1 MNNDLIE
8 KKWDRSLTLTSVY
21 SQLNEKGEINIARIH
36 SIMKLAR
43 ELNNRE
49 LGKQERGLFGDE
61 YIYFI

>member
-1 MNNDLIE
+1 M
-8 KKWDRSLTLTSVY
+8 Y
-21 SQLNEKGEINIARIH
+21 SQLNENGEINIARIH

-49 LGKQERGLFGDE
+49 LRKQERGLFGDE